1 MDLRVAMVRGAVL
14 GCALF
19 VGACA
24 DDHGATMGASSL
36 AMAEVQ
42 PLDVEGG
49 YGAYL
54 AAHSA
59 RLRDDIDG
67 AADNLQRTLATDPG
81 NTDVQRL
88 SLIYATAGGRFDVAQ
103 KMAQEIVKE
112 KPDDVLAGYVLA
124 TEAARDGNWK
134 AADAAMRA
142 IPDANLNSL
151 LGPLLRAWIAV
162 GERDIDGALGRLK
175 PLTAR
180 KPFLPV
186 YNFHT
191 ALILDYA
198 QRDAEA
204 EAAYDR
210 TVAGDGGHS
219 IHSVQAA
226 GRFFN
231 RIGKP
236 ERTDQLIADFA
247 AERGDAPMTEA
258 LSKSLIA
265 RRARGPI
272 VSTPL
277 DGLGEAYLSIATSL
291 ANADTWEITLALAQL
306 SLRANPHLELARV
319 MVGDLFE
326 EHDDYDHANAAYA
339 KVSPESDIGYSVRLR
354 MAKNLEHMDEHDE
367 AAKALDELATRF
379 PHRPEPL
386 IELGD
391 LYRADSRFADSVKAY
406 DRAFARIGTIEPRHW
421 VLYYTRGISLERSN
435 QWSRAEADFL
445 KALELEPDQPLV
457 LNYLGYSWLDKGM
470 HPDEAQAMIER
481 AVEQRPRDGY
491 IIDSLGWAY
500 YLRGNYQEAVNHLEQ
515 AVVLVADDPTVN
527 DHLGDAYWRV
537 GRKLEA
543 RYQWQRALDLKPD
556 EKQAAA
562 LQAKLN
568 DGLTGAAR

>member
-1 MDLRVAMVRGAVL
+1 MVRGAVL

-24 DDHGATMGASSL
+24 DDRGATMGTGGL
-36 AMAEVQ
+36 ARAEVQ
-42 PLDVEGG
+42 PLAVDGG

-67 AADNLQRTLATDPG
+67 AADNLERTLLTDPD
-81 NTDVQRL
+81 NPDVQRL
-88 SLIYATAGGRFDVAQ
+88 SLIYATADGRYDVAR
-103 KMAQEIVKE
+103 KMAQLIAKE

-124 TEAARDGNWK
+124 TEAARDGNWT
-134 AADAAMRA
+134 AADAAMKA

-162 GERDIDGALGRLK
+162 GQRDVDGALNRLK
-175 PLTAR
+175 PLAAR

-186 YNFHT
+186 YNFHS
-191 ALILDYA
+191 ALILDFA

-231 RIGKP
+231 RISKP
-236 ERTDQLIADFA
+236 ERTDQLVADFA
-247 AERGDAPMTEA
+247 TERGDAPMTEA
-258 LSKSLIA
+258 LTKTLIQ
-265 RRARGPI
+265 RRARTPI

-277 DGLGEAYLSIATSL
+277 EGMGEAYLSIATSL
-291 ANADTWEITLALAQL
+291 SNSDSWEITLALAQL
-306 SLRANPHLELARV
+306 SLRANPKLELARV

-326 EHDDYDHANAAYA
+326 AHEDYDRANVAYNA
-339 KVSPESDIGYSVRLR
+339 VSLDSDVGYSVRLR

-367 AAKALDELATRF
+367 AAKALTALAERF

-391 LYRADSRFADSVKAY
+391 LYRGDSRFAESVKAY

-421 VLYYTRGISLERSN
+421 VLFYTRGIALERSQ
-435 QWSRAEADFL
+435 QWPRAEADFL

-481 AVEQRPRDGY
+481 AVE
-491 IIDSLGWAY
+491 
-500 YLRGNYQEAVNHLEQ
+500 
-515 AVVLVADDPTVN
+515 
-527 DHLGDAYWRV
+527 
-537 GRKLEA
+537 
-543 RYQWQRALDLKPD
+543 
-556 EKQAAA
+556 
-562 LQAKLN
+562 
-568 DGLTGAAR
+568 

>member
-1 MDLRVAMVRGAVL
+1 MVRGAVL
-14 GCALF
+14 GCALV

-24 DDHGATMGASSL
+24 DGRGATMGTSGL
-36 AMAEVQ
+36 ARAEVQ
-42 PLDVEGG
+42 PLAVEGG

-67 AADNLQRTLATDPG
+67 AADNLERTLVTDPD

-88 SLIYATAGGRFDVAQ
+88 SLIYSTADGRHDVAR
-103 KMAQEIVKE
+103 KMAEAIARE

-124 TEAARDGNWK
+124 TEAAHDGNWK
-134 AADAAMRA
+134 AADAAMKA

-162 GERDIDGALGRLK
+162 GERDVDGALARLK
-175 PLTAR
+175 PLAAR

-198 QRDAEA
+198 HRDAEA

-210 TVAGDGGHS
+210 TVVGDGGHS

-226 GRFFN
+226 GRFYN

-236 ERTDQLIADFA
+236 ERTDQLVADFA
-247 AERGDAPMTEA
+247 TERGDAPMTEA
-258 LSKSLIA
+258 LTRSLIE
-265 RRARGPI
+265 RRARTPI

-277 DGLGEAYLSIATSL
+277 DGMGEAYLSIATSL
-291 ANADTWEITLALAQL
+291 ANSDSWEITLALAQL
-306 SLRANPHLELARV
+306 SLRANPNLDLARV

-326 EHDDYDHANAAYA
+326 AHEDYDRANLAYNT
-339 KVSPESDIGYSVRLR
+339 VSLESDVGYSVRLR
-354 MAKNLEHMDEHDE
+354 IAKNLEHMDEHDE
-367 AAKALDELATRF
+367 AAKALNALADRF

-391 LYRADSRFADSVKAY
+391 LYRGDSRFAESVKAY
-406 DRAFARIGTIEPRHW
+406 DRAFARLGAVEPRHW
-421 VLYYTRGISLERSN
+421 VLYYTRGISLERSQ
-435 QWSRAEADFL
+435 QWPRAEADFL

-470 HPDEAQAMIER
+470 HADEAQAMIER

-556 EKQAAA
+556 DKQAAA
-562 LQAKLN
+562 LNAKLN

>member
-1 MDLRVAMVRGAVL
+1 MVRGAVL

-24 DDHGATMGASSL
+24 DDRGLTVGSGPAL
-36 AMAEVQ
+36 ADVE
-42 PLDVEGG
+42 PLNVEGG

-54 AAHSA
+54 AAHAA

-67 AADNLQRTLATDPG
+67 AADNLERTLAIDPG

-88 SLIYATAGGRFDVAQ
+88 SLIYATADGRFDVARE
-103 KMAQEIVKE
+103 MAQAVAKA

-124 TEAARDGNWK
+124 TEAARQGDWAG
-134 AADAAMRA
+134 ADRAMAA

-162 GERDIDGALGRLK
+162 GQGDVDGGLARLK

-186 YNFHT
+186 YNFHS
-191 ALILDYA
+191 ALMLDFA
-198 QRDAEA
+198 HRDAEA

-210 TVAGDGGHS
+210 TTSGDGGRS
-219 IHSVQAA
+219 IHAVQAA
-226 GRFFN
+226 GRFYN
-231 RIGKP
+231 RIGKT
-236 ERTDQLIADFA
+236 ERTDQLVADFA
-247 AERGDAPMTEA
+247 AERGDAPLTEA
-258 LSKSLIA
+258 LTRSLIE
-265 RRARGPI
+265 RRAQGPI

-277 DGLGEAYLSIATSL
+277 DGVGEAYLSIATSL
-291 ANADTWEITLALAQL
+291 SNSDTWEITLALAQL

-326 EHDDYDHANAAYA
+326 AHEDYDRANAAYA
-339 KVSPESDIGYSVRLR
+339 EVSPESDVGYSVRLR
-354 MAKNLEHMDEHDE
+354 MAKNLENLKQHDD
-367 AAKALDELATRF
+367 AAAALEDLAARF

-391 LYRADSRFADSVKAY
+391 LYRGDSRFEESVKAY

-421 VLYYTRGISLERSN
+421 VLFYTRGIALERSQ
-435 QWSRAEADFL
+435 QWPRAEADFL

-470 HPDEAQAMIER
+470 HADEAQAMIER

-491 IIDSLGWAY
+491 IIDSLGWAH
-500 YLRGNYQEAVNHLEQ
+500 YLRGNYAEAVNHLEQ

-556 EKQAAA
+556 EKQTEA
-562 LQAKLN
+562 LRSKLKA
-568 DGLTGAAR
+568 GLGGAAR